1 MAVYQCLQSAGN
13 ILDRNQKDSGGMLAR
28 ITKPELFCF
37 SFPQVYRKKS
47 HFRTKSKTLAQR
59 LKKRGKKRRKRE
71 GKRRGN
77 NEKKRESKNS
87 RKPIL
92 IVLVT
97 GANHRATGSYS
108 RARTTNYL
116 IIYLSC
122 SSESTIK

>member
-59 LKKRGKKRRKRE
+59 LKKGGKKEEKEKEKEEATMKRK
-71 GKRRGN
+71 
-77 NEKKRESKNS
+77 EK
-87 RKPIL
+87 
-92 IVLVT
+92 
-97 GANHRATGSYS
+97 
-108 RARTTNYL
+108 ARTQE
-116 IIYLSC
+116 SQ
-122 SSESTIK
+122 SSLY